1 MQIKSL
7 IIASVAVAAVSAQ
20 QFANNTCTQCVFASF
35 AKDSE
40 CAKLTPEQAKNLNN
54 VFAVNNTPNVTLL
67 NILVKEAPYQ
77 NCLCHWSQEGWTPT
91 GAVGGCISGA
101 APVCSAADIKQ
112 AQDGIAPMTPLL
124 RCNTLKPNGTS
135 PSATSTSAT
144 PSTTNKPSA
153 ANINV
158 PYALTVAAFGLV
170 ALAGF

>member
-7 IIASVAVAAVSAQ
+7 VIASVAVAAVSAQ

-35 AKDSE
+35 PKDPE
-40 CAKLTPEQAKNLNN
+40 CAKLTPEQSKNLIN
-54 VFAVNNTPNVTLL
+54 VFAVNNTPNITLL

-77 NCLCHWSQEGWTPT
+77 NCLCHWSQEGWKPT

-101 APVCSAADIKQ
+101 APVCNASDVKQ
-112 AQDGIAPMTPLL
+112 AQDGIAPLTPMLK
-124 RCNTLKPNGTS
+124 CGAAKPNGT
-135 PSATSTSAT
+135 TSA
-144 PSTTNKPSA
+144 PAPAATTNKSA
-153 ANINV
+153 ATNINL